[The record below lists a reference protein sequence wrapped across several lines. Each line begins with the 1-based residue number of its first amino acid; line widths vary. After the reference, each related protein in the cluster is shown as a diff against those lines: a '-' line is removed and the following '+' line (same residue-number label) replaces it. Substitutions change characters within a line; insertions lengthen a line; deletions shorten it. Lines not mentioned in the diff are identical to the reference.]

1 VHDSPGEP
9 VTAPPADPGHAVLR
23 IASVNLES
31 GGLSETGDDVR
42 WHKSVAA
49 LLAQDPHVVLC
60 QEMTA
65 PSAFRLQA
73 HLWRTANK
81 LGMTPV
87 LGPPAPASFSSN
99 HTAVLVRTSAGLA
112 ILDTGPPAGPQP
124 GSPAAWCQAL
134 VQVPGISY
142 PVCFYSVHLPAR
154 SAVEQLSQA
163 QRLASRIAQ
172 DGALAV
178 AGGDWN
184 CYAPADALT
193 PETLAAMPPHLR
205 PPRMRV
211 TAGVLEANYDVHHAL
226 AVTGLTDTAA
236 VLPPGSRDPRELT
249 PTGIN
254 GGGRVDRFYLTQP
267 LAGAASRYEQRDTG
281 GSDHQALLLTLDLT
295 AAAAAVPAGPVP

>member
-9 VTAPPADPGHAVLR
+9 VTALPADPGHAVLR

-42 WHKSVAA
+42 WRKSVAA

-73 HLWRTANK
+73 HLWRTANE

-193 PETLAAMPPHLR
+193 PRKRWPRCRRTCGHPACASPPASWRRTTTSTTPR
-205 PPRMRV
+205 PS
-211 TAGVLEANYDVHHAL
+211 
-226 AVTGLTDTAA
+226 
-236 VLPPGSRDPRELT
+236 PGSPTPRRSCRPAPAT
-249 PTGIN
+249 PGN
-254 GGGRVDRFYLTQP
+254 WHRP
-267 LAGAASRYEQRDTG
+267 
-281 GSDHQALLLTLDLT
+281 GST
-295 AAAAAVPAGPVP
+295 AAAGLTASTSPSRSPGPRAATSSATPAAATTRRCC